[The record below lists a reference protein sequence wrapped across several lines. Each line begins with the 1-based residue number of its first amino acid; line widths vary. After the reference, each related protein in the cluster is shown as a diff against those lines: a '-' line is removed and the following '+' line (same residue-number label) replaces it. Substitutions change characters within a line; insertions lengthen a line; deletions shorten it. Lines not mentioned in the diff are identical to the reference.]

1 MTLSSIVLDSAD
13 AHVLADFY
21 RRLLGWPTVDDEPEW
36 VRLAPTDGGT
46 GLSFQTEP
54 QYVRPTWP
62 TAAGEQQMQLHIDIA
77 VDDLVTA
84 EDLATAAGAV
94 RAKYQPQRNVRVYVD
109 PAGHPFCLFLR
120 G

>member
-1 MTLSSIVLDSAD
+1 M
-13 AHVLADFY
+13 
-21 RRLLGWPTVDDEPEW
+21 
-36 VRLAPTDGGT
+36 
-46 GLSFQTEP
+46 SFQTEP